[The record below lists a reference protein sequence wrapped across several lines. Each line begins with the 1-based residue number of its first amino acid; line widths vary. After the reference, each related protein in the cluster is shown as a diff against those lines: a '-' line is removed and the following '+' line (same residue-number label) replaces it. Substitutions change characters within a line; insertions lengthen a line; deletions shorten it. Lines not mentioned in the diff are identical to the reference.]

1 MTQIAYFDGRD
12 SGIKGV
18 YNKPFDT
25 VFVNAYLDEI
35 ERKKVTY
42 HELGHKNH
50 SANDYKYNRER
61 CELQADRNMIHHLM
75 KEELST
81 YEDIKSV
88 KKKTATSIDDFKQKL
103 KTNGFTIER
112 EQEKSASLVQ
122 AKEGKGFVLSDGS
135 SVEVYQYESN
145 NPYFSKIKEDKKL
158 LDQPVTIYGNFVVMI
173 VNPTDS
179 KNKILDSF
187 KDFE

>member
-1 MTQIAYFDGRD
+1 MKKLLFTTSIMLLSATILIACSNGRTD
-12 SGIKGV
+12 NTSSG
-18 YNKPFDT
+18 DT
-25 VFVNAYLDEI
+25 SE
-35 ERKKVTY
+35 KVTQ
-42 HELGHKNH
+42 
-50 SANDYKYNRER
+50 S
-61 CELQADRNMIHHLM
+61 
-75 KEELST
+75 SS
-81 YEDIKSV
+81 KSV

-158 LDQPVTIYGNFVVMI
+158 LDQPVTIYGNFLVMI

>member
-1 MTQIAYFDGRD
+1 MRKLLTLSATLLAILSVTACSNKEKNSTKTSSEQKTEQ
-12 SGIKGV
+12 SPSTIK
-18 YNKPFDT
+18 
-25 VFVNAYLDEI
+25 
-35 ERKKVTY
+35 KK
-42 HELGHKNH
+42 
-50 SANDYKYNRER
+50 
-61 CELQADRNMIHHLM
+61 
-75 KEELST
+75 
-81 YEDIKSV
+81 KSV
-88 KKKTATSIDDFKQKL
+88 KSIDDFKQAL
-103 KTNGFTIER
+103 IDNDFTIDH
-112 EQEKSASLVQ
+112 EQEKSFSLVQ
-122 AKEGKGFVLSDGS
+122 AKNGKAFVLSDGS